1 MSPALVKTISA
12 LIGTLIVAV
21 FVLGLAWGI
30 STGFAGFWGGLPFWI
45 ISLAVLALVFYDF
58 WDSTIR
64 KKNNSSG

>member
-1 MSPALVKTISA
+1 MSADIIEKISA
-12 LIGTLIVAV
+12 LIGSIGVAV

-45 ISLAVLALVFYDF
+45 ISLVVLALVFYDF

-64 KKNNSSG
+64 KKNNSD